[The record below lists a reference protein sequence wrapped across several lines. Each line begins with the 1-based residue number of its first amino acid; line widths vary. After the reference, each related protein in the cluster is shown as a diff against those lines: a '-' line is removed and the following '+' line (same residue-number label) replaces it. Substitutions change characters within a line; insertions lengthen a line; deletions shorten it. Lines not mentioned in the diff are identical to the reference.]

1 MRAGVF
7 HTGPFCIYSFY
18 VIDRYVSK
26 VEFPYLPIPEP
37 LQCGRFKLTFE
48 RPLVMGILN
57 VTPDSFSD
65 GGLYAMRGDALR
77 QAERMLLDGADIID
91 IGGESTRPGAP
102 PVPLDEELER
112 VIPLVEQL
120 RGANVPLSVDTYKP
134 EVMRHALTAGA
145 DLINDIWGFRMP
157 GAVDAVRDS
166 ECGLCVMHM
175 LGEPQTMQLGEP
187 VYDDVVSEV
196 RQFLEE
202 RVATLKQ
209 AGIAR
214 PRISVD
220 PGFGFGKAVVEHNY
234 ALLAHL
240 PDTAPRAEPP
250 YPILA
255 GMSRKSM
262 VGAVV
267 GRPAPERVA
276 GSIAAAVCAAGRG
289 AAILRVHDVAQTV
302 DALKVWAAMRDAANH
317 SRARG

>member
-1 MRAGVF
+1 M
-7 HTGPFCIYSFY
+7 
-18 VIDRYVSK
+18 SK
-26 VEFPYLPIPEP
+26 VESPLLPIPEP

-65 GGLYAMRGDALR
+65 GGKYAMRGDALR
-77 QAERMLLDGADIID
+77 QAERMMLDGADIID

-120 RGANVPLSVDTYKP
+120 RGANVPLSIDTYKP
-134 EVMRHALTAGA
+134 EVMRHTLAAGA

-157 GAVDAVRDS
+157 GAIDAVRDS

-187 VYDDVVSEV
+187 VYDDVVREV
-196 RQFLEE
+196 RDFLEE
-202 RVATLKQ
+202 RIAALEQ

-214 PRISVD
+214 ARISVD
-220 PGFGFGKAVVEHNY
+220 PGFGFGKTVVEHNY
-234 ALLAHL
+234 TLLAHL

-276 GSIAAAVCAAGRG
+276 GSIAAAVCAAERG

>member
-1 MRAGVF
+1 M
-7 HTGPFCIYSFY
+7 
-18 VIDRYVSK
+18 
-26 VEFPYLPIPEP
+26 
-37 LQCGRFKLTFE
+37 QCGRFKLTFE

-57 VTPDSFSD
+57 ITPDSFSD
-65 GGLYAMRGDALR
+65 GGKYATREDALR
-77 QAERMLLDGADIID
+77 EAERMIADGADIID

-112 VIPLVEQL
+112 VIPLIEQL
-120 RGANVPLSVDTYKP
+120 RGMNVPLSVDTYKP
-134 EVMRHALTAGA
+134 EVMRHALRAGA

-157 GAVDAVRDS
+157 GAIDAVRDS
-166 ECGLCVMHM
+166 ACGLCVMHM

-187 VYDDVVSEV
+187 AYEDVVSEV
-196 RQFLEE
+196 RHFLEE
-202 RVATLKQ
+202 RVATLQQ

-214 PRISVD
+214 ERISVD

-240 PDTAPRAEPP
+240 PETAPQAVPP

-267 GRPAPERVA
+267 GRPPAERVA
-276 GSIAAAVCAAGRG
+276 GSIAAAVCAAERG

-302 DALKVWAAMRDAANH
+302 DSLKVWATMRDAANH
-317 SRARG
+317 GRARN

>member
-1 MRAGVF
+1 M
-7 HTGPFCIYSFY
+7 P
-18 VIDRYVSK
+18 K
-26 VEFPYLPIPEP
+26 VEFPSLPTPEP

-65 GGLYAMRGDALR
+65 GGQYTMRGEALR
-77 QAERMLLDGADIID
+77 QAERMLLAGADIID

-112 VIPLVEQL
+112 VIPLIEQL
-120 RGANVPLSVDTYKP
+120 HGANVPLSVDTYKP
-134 EVMRHALTAGA
+134 EVMRRALAAGA

-175 LGEPQTMQLGEP
+175 FGEPQTMQLHEP
-187 VYDDVVSEV
+187 DYQDVVSEV

-202 RVATLKQ
+202 RVTTLKQ

-214 PRISVD
+214 ARISVD
-220 PGFGFGKAVVEHNY
+220 PGFGFGKSVVEHNY

-240 PDTAPRAEPP
+240 PDTAPQAEPP

-276 GSIAAAVCAAGRG
+276 GSLAAAVCAAERG

-302 DALKVWAAMRDAANH
+302 DALKVWAAMRDAAHH
-317 SRARG
+317 SRVRG

>member
-1 MRAGVF
+1 MI

-26 VEFPYLPIPEP
+26 VEIPSLPLPEP

-48 RPLVMGILN
+48 RPLIMGILN

-65 GGLYAMRGDALR
+65 GGQYAMRGDALR

-202 RVATLKQ
+202 RVATLKR

-214 PRISVD
+214 ARISVD
-220 PGFGFGKAVVEHNY
+220 PGFGFGKAVIEHNY

>member
-1 MRAGVF
+1 MSTAAF
-7 HTGPFCIYSFY
+7 SPST
-18 VIDRYVSK
+18 
-26 VEFPYLPIPEP
+26 IPEP
-37 LQCGRFKLTFE
+37 LQCGRFKLSFE

-65 GGLYAMRGDALR
+65 GGQYAMRADALR
-77 QAERMLLDGADIID
+77 QAERMMLEGADIID

-112 VIPLVEQL
+112 VIPLIEQL

-134 EVMRHALTAGA
+134 EVMRHALSAGA

-166 ECGLCVMHM
+166 DCGLCVMHM

-187 VYDDVVSEV
+187 AYGDVVGEV

-202 RVATLKQ
+202 RVAVLTQ

-214 PRISVD
+214 GRISVD

-234 ALLAHL
+234 ALLARL
-240 PDTAPRAEPP
+240 ADTAPRAEPP

-262 VGAVV
+262 IGAVT
-267 GRPAPERVA
+267 GRAAPERVA
-276 GSIAAAVCAAGRG
+276 GSIATAVLAAERG

-302 DALKVWAAMRDAANH
+302 DALKVWAALRDAANG
-317 SRARG
+317 AGPRG

>member
-1 MRAGVF
+1 VRAGVI
-7 HTGPFCIYSFY
+7 HTGPFCIYLFY

-26 VEFPYLPIPEP
+26 VEFPSLPLPEP

-48 RPLVMGILN
+48 RPLIMGILN

-65 GGLYAMRGDALR
+65 GGQYAMRGDALR

-134 EVMRHALTAGA
+134 EVMRHALSAGA

-214 PRISVD
+214 ARISVD

>member
-1 MRAGVF
+1 M
-7 HTGPFCIYSFY
+7 
-18 VIDRYVSK
+18 SK
-26 VEFPYLPIPEP
+26 VEFPSLPIPEP

-65 GGLYAMRGDALR
+65 GGKYAMRGDALR
-77 QAERMLLDGADIID
+77 QAERMMLDGADIID

-134 EVMRHALTAGA
+134 EVMRHTLAAGA

-157 GAVDAVRDS
+157 GAIDAVRDS

-196 RQFLEE
+196 RDFLEE
-202 RVATLKQ
+202 RVEALKR

-214 PRISVD
+214 ARISVD
-220 PGFGFGKAVVEHNY
+220 PGFGFGKSVVEHNY

-240 PDTAPRAEPP
+240 PETAPRAEPP

-267 GRPAPERVA
+267 GRPAPDRVA
-276 GSIAAAVCAAGRG
+276 GSIAAAVCAAERG

-302 DALKVWAAMRDAANH
+302 DALKVWAAMRDAAKH

>member
-1 MRAGVF
+1 LHLSA
-7 HTGPFCIYSFY
+7 YSPS
-18 VIDRYVSK
+18 RYVSTAA
-26 VEFPYLPIPEP
+26 FSPSTIPEP
-37 LQCGRFKLTFE
+37 LQCGRFKLSFE

-65 GGLYAMRGDALR
+65 GGQYAMRADALR
-77 QAERMLLDGADIID
+77 QAERMMLEGADIID

-112 VIPLVEQL
+112 VIPLIEQL

-134 EVMRHALTAGA
+134 EVMRHALSAGA

-157 GAVDAVRDS
+157 GAVDEVRDS
-166 ECGLCVMHM
+166 DCGLCVMHM

-187 VYDDVVSEV
+187 AYGDVVGEV

-202 RVATLKQ
+202 RVAVLTQ

-214 PRISVD
+214 GRISVD

-234 ALLAHL
+234 ALLARL
-240 PDTAPRAEPP
+240 ADTAPRAEPP

-262 VGAVV
+262 IGAVT
-267 GRPAPERVA
+267 GRAAPERVA
-276 GSIAAAVCAAGRG
+276 GSIATAVLAAERG

-302 DALKVWAAMRDAANH
+302 DALKVWAALRDAANG
-317 SRARG
+317 AGPRG